1 MPYLPTSSRGAS
13 CLQCTGTRKWFEN
26 TERWCWPRQ
35 NPWKGNEKGCW
46 HCARISPGV
55 GCWSLMSVAA
65 PAVAGDVV
73 SPKMTFLFHFS
84 PCRHYSHN
92 SQVEHVE
99 EDRVG
104 DHIDNV
110 ADEPAQHHRPHDHL
124 QQGVNKGCHPP
135 WLWEDPT
142 SPPLPAAL
150 TREETSGIGGIAPR
164 WGHWMGRPLGIGMD
178 LSGRALRGVLW
189 VWG

>member
-1 MPYLPTSSRGAS
+1 
-13 CLQCTGTRKWFEN
+13 
-26 TERWCWPRQ
+26 
-35 NPWKGNEKGCW
+35 
-46 HCARISPGV
+46 
-55 GCWSLMSVAA
+55 MSVAA